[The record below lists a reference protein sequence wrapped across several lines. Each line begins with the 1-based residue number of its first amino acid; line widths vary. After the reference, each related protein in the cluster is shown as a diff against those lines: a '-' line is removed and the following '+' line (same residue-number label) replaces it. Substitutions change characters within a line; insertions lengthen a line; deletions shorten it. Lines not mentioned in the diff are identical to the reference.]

1 MLTSQQ
7 IGRCCMP
14 ERGGRQAFKILMTLL
29 CFSVA
34 AFIVWLILADWIAR
48 PNAEATPSQYL
59 DASNAA
65 EGESYNSG
73 KCPALA
79 MAVAKA
85 LSDKRLTAREVH
97 DLDNQAEEMA
107 EAYDIAFSKNTAL
120 RQVGQTP
127 DVEEVD
133 CSRGREL
140 FGY

>member
-1 MLTSQQ
+1 MA
-7 IGRCCMP
+7 
-14 ERGGRQAFKILMTLL
+14 ERGGRQAFKILIAMS
-29 CFSVA
+29 CFSA
-34 AFIVWLILADWIAR
+34 AAGGVWLILPDWIAR

-59 DASNAA
+59 EVAEAA
-65 EGESYNSG
+65 RSESYDSG

-85 LSDKRLTAREVH
+85 LGDKKLTAREVH

-120 RQVGQTP
+120 RQVGKAP